1 MNQRS
6 LALAEDEAVSE
17 GSTAVPIDRRRLAV
31 IIEARG
37 WLRTPY
43 HHMGRVKGCG
53 TDCLMLLAEVYERAG
68 VVPRIDVPFYAPDWN
83 LHRDAE
89 RYLGGL
95 MQYAREVEGSP
106 RQATSWSLNS
116 AGASPTGRSSL
127 PGRGSS
133 TRGGMRGWSMAMRT
147 SRRSPAD
154 RLGFSTPFWSQSS
167 DDCDGWHYRRRIERQ
182 AAESGRITAIPDL
195 AAGRG
200 DSARLWHDPCHSEPD
215 RV

>member
-106 RQATSWSLNS
+106 RQGDVVVFKFGRCFAHGAIIVAWPRLIHAWWN
-116 AGASPTGRSSL
+116 AGVVYGDADQPPLVGR
-127 PGRGSS
+127 
-133 TRGGMRGWSMAMRT
+133 
-147 SRRSPAD
+147 PARFFD
-154 RLGFSTPFWSQSS
+154 PFLVSNF
-167 DDCDGWHYRRRIERQ
+167 
-182 AAESGRITAIPDL
+182 
-195 AAGRG
+195 
-200 DSARLWHDPCHSEPD
+200 
-215 RV
+215 